1 MYYLFIAGTPFPV
14 PPEKIELSIKG
25 KNETVTLIDEGEV
38 NLIKKPGLTEV
49 SLDLLLPAVQYDFAF
64 YEAGVFRTPD
74 YYTELLEF
82 LMTSGSYFYFELYRY
97 AYDGSKEL
105 SHIQMPV
112 TLEEYTETE
121 EAEKG
126 QDITIKCKFKYYRAY
141 GTKVLVPNADGTGY
155 TVARTDVKEP
165 VRVIIAREGD
175 TLQNIC
181 LREFQSDAKE
191 YRDKVYR
198 LNKATFDE
206 YNKGDISYIIQ
217 NPEEWT
223 GDSLTLK
230 SNAAALIDKAFL
242 GGHRDGLKE
251 SDPELH
257 WAQPYLVSLQSK
269 GAISDWRTWAYG
281 DEGQATWLDL
291 DKGLVTQ
298 AYLMAAVDK
307 ITGGMCPK
315 YAGAKSDHWGR
326 NHLNSLCDK
335 AIISEPEK
343 WLNFDGAVL
352 NSDTLSLVNKALG
365 STIDKYAIYP
375 GMRLLLW
382 DKNKNNK

>member
-14 PPEKIELSIKG
+14 PPEKLKLTIKG
-25 KNETVTLIDEGEV
+25 KNETVTLIDGGEV

-49 SLDLLLPAVQYDFAF
+49 SFELLLPAVQYDFAF
-64 YEAGVFRTPD
+64 YEAGFFRTPD

-82 LMTSGSYFYFELYRY
+82 LMTSGSYFNFELYRY
-97 AYDGSKEL
+97 SYDGKTEL
-105 SHIQMPV
+105 AHIQMPV

-126 QDITIKCKFKYYRAY
+126 QDITVECKLKYYRAY
-141 GTKVLVPNADGTGY
+141 GTKVLVPNAEGTGY

-165 VRVIIAREGD
+165 VRVVVVREGD
-175 TLQNIC
+175 TLQSIC

-191 YRDKVYR
+191 YMDKVYR

-206 YNKGDISYIIQ
+206 YNKGDISYIVQ

-242 GGHRDGLKE
+242 GGHRGGLKE

-281 DEGQATWLDL
+281 DEGQAIWLDL

-307 ITGGMCPK
+307 ITGGMCKK
-315 YAGAKSDHWGR
+315 YINAENDHWGR

-343 WLNFDGAVL
+343 WLNFDGGVI
-352 NSDTLSLVNKALG
+352 NTNTLSLVNKALG
-365 STIDKYAIYP
+365 ASIDKYAVYP